1 MYLDSLRGDVTREVP
16 EPEVPMIFDPLS
28 DLSTRPV
35 RGFLTILQEGIQT
48 LFHLLLFSLLL
59 LGFGGLIYKAL
70 RSGGWIESVLGTFW
84 AQHPAMAIMALLA
97 ALATAAV
104 AKRYFDSTATFGKR
118 GDLLVYGCLALGL
131 FFAFKLIVT
140 GTL

>member
-1 MYLDSLRGDVTREVP
+1 MLP
-16 EPEVPMIFDPLS
+16 NPEVPMIFDPLS

-35 RGFLTILQEGIQT
+35 RGIVTILQEGIQT

-70 RSGGWIESVLGTFW
+70 RSGGWIESLLGTFW

-104 AKRYFDSTATFGKR
+104 AKRYFDNTAAFGKR
-118 GDLLVYGCLALGL
+118 GDVLVYGCLALGL

>member
-1 MYLDSLRGDVTREVP
+1 MML
-16 EPEVPMIFDPLS
+16 DPLS
-28 DLSTRPV
+28 DLTTRPV
-35 RGFLTILQEGIQT
+35 RGVLSILQEGVQT

-70 RSGGWIESVLGTFW
+70 RSGGWIESLLGTFW
-84 AQHPAMAIMALLA
+84 AQHPTMAIVTLLA
-97 ALATAAV
+97 ALGVAAG
-104 AKRYFDSTATFGKR
+104 AKRYFDKASMFGKR
-118 GDLLVYGCLALGL
+118 GDVLVYGCLALGL